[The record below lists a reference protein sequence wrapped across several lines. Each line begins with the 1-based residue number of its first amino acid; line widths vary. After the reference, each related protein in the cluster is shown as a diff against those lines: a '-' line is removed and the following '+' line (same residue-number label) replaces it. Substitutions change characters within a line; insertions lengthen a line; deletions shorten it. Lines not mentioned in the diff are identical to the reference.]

1 MLWLLVSLFIVAT
14 QASYRLPLQ
23 RIERPP
29 LPPSDVA
36 RLYEGF
42 EHQRHPV
49 WHGLPQVAQAPL
61 NLGGVVGTAPLELS
75 EQWAEMRKKL
85 TNNMDV
91 MYTAGFE
98 MGTPQRTV
106 QLLIDTG
113 SSDLWV
119 KAHNSAGY
127 DVKHSPSAHV
137 VELQYGRGEVAGD
150 VAKDRVCVG
159 DICVDSQYF
168 LLALR
173 VEDMPTTMSFDGLLG
188 LGLPGGASV
197 GKPAPGLAPRDSTLV
212 PIAQGGTILER
223 LNDQHAFGHL
233 AFALD
238 MYTLADK
245 RESSITF
252 GDAEELAAEAY
263 AKGLGAGVRAP
274 LVQMAVLQGKE
285 MIWSVKVDISVS
297 GVDPFAGDSSYMT
310 HAIGVLDSGTTLI
323 LMPAVNYA
331 AVMQVALGPAEGR
344 FCKEYGFGPARG
356 MTICDCAV
364 PINPVTI
371 AIPGADG
378 SSISVVL
385 GRDELFRPLPQN
397 PSSRPLCLVN
407 IMPTPRNMPI
417 LILGEAFL
425 RHIHTIYDFDRKQVI
440 VFAVGSKLQ
449 NALSFTGAIVVAVS
463 ISLVLSLS
471 CVGLSAIRSKYL
483 GLYAAEDLRRP
494 SSSLT
499 SPFIGV

>member
-1 MLWLLVSLFIVAT
+1 
-14 QASYRLPLQ
+14 
-23 RIERPP
+23 
-29 LPPSDVA
+29 
-36 RLYEGF
+36 
-42 EHQRHPV
+42 
-49 WHGLPQVAQAPL
+49 
-61 NLGGVVGTAPLELS
+61 
-75 EQWAEMRKKL
+75 
-85 TNNMDV
+85 
-91 MYTAGFE
+91 
-98 MGTPQRTV
+98 
-106 QLLIDTG
+106 
-113 SSDLWV
+113 
-119 KAHNSAGY
+119 
-127 DVKHSPSAHV
+127 
-137 VELQYGRGEVAGD
+137 
-150 VAKDRVCVG
+150 
-159 DICVDSQYF
+159 
-168 LLALR
+168 
-173 VEDMPTTMSFDGLLG
+173 
-188 LGLPGGASV
+188 
-197 GKPAPGLAPRDSTLV
+197 
-212 PIAQGGTILER
+212 
-223 LNDQHAFGHL
+223 
-233 AFALD
+233 

-274 LVQMAVLQGKE
+274 LVQMAIVQGKE
-285 MIWSVKVDISVS
+285 IFWSVKVDISVS
-297 GVDPFAGDSSYMT
+297 GVDPFAGDSSHT
-310 HAIGVLDSGTTLI
+310 IGVLDSGTTLI
-323 LMPAVNYA
+323 CMPAVNYA
-331 AVMQVALGPAEGR
+331 AVMQLALGSAEGVL
-344 FCKEYGFGPARG
+344 CVEDMG
-356 MTICDCAV
+356 MTICDCTV

-385 GRDELFRPLPQN
+385 GRDELFRPLPHK
-397 PSSRPLCLVN
+397 PSSRPLCMVN
-407 IMPTPRNMPI
+407 IVPTPRNMPI

>member
-1 MLWLLVSLFIVAT
+1 
-14 QASYRLPLQ
+14 
-23 RIERPP
+23 
-29 LPPSDVA
+29 
-36 RLYEGF
+36 
-42 EHQRHPV
+42 
-49 WHGLPQVAQAPL
+49 
-61 NLGGVVGTAPLELS
+61 
-75 EQWAEMRKKL
+75 
-85 TNNMDV
+85 
-91 MYTAGFE
+91 
-98 MGTPQRTV
+98 
-106 QLLIDTG
+106 
-113 SSDLWV
+113 
-119 KAHNSAGY
+119 
-127 DVKHSPSAHV
+127 
-137 VELQYGRGEVAGD
+137 
-150 VAKDRVCVG
+150 
-159 DICVDSQYF
+159 
-168 LLALR
+168 
-173 VEDMPTTMSFDGLLG
+173 MPTNMFFDGLLG

-197 GKPAPGLAPRDSTLV
+197 GKPAPGLAPRGSTLV

-263 AKGLGAGVRAP
+263 AKGLGAGVQAP

-285 MIWSVKVDISVS
+285 MFWSVKVDISVS
-297 GVDPFAGDSSYMT
+297 GVDPFAGDSSYIT
-310 HAIGVLDSGTTLI
+310 HTIGVLDSGTTLI
-323 LMPAVNYA
+323 AMPAVNYA
-331 AVMQVALGPAEGR
+331 AVMQVVLGPAEGR
-344 FCKEYGFGPARG
+344 LCKEYGFGPAQG

-385 GRDELFRPLPQN
+385 GRDELFRPLPQK
-397 PSSRPLCLVN
+397 PPSRPICVVN

-417 LILGEAFL
+417 LILGDAFL

-440 VFAVGSKLQ
+440 VFAVDSKGSERAHSLDAFTEVKSHAPFGVHVPQ
-449 NALSFTGAIVVAVS
+449 NVFPFTGGILVAVS

-471 CVGLSAIRSKYL
+471 CVGWR
-483 GLYAAEDLRRP
+483 AARRRR

-499 SPFIGV
+499 NPLTGV